1 LLFKVTS
8 TIYLEIFIKLTQ
20 PLTVSSVPYCKV
32 YTVKENGG
40 KTDRKL
46 ENPYP
51 LPYGLRNPYR
61 NLKSVEL
68 SRLCPETS

>member
-1 LLFKVTS
+1 
-8 TIYLEIFIKLTQ
+8 
-20 PLTVSSVPYCKV
+20 V

-40 KTDRKL
+40 TTDRKL

-61 NLKSVEL
+61 NLESVEL
-68 SRLCPETS
+68 SILCPETS